1 MIAELNGETKAV
13 LRHRRGVLWCPFC
26 DRSRQDGGSEQR
38 CDGCHAK
45 FTDEAAEAPVAT
57 EAPATS
63 RRRRAEEAPAEEPV
77 EEVVAEEVA
86 EEA

>member
-13 LRHRRGVLWCPFC
+13 LRHRRGVMWCPFC
-26 DRSRQDGGSEQR
+26 DRSKQDAGSEQY

-45 FTDEAAEAPVAT
+45 FTDDAAEAPVVA
-57 EAPATS
+57 EAPS

-77 EEVVAEEVA
+77 AEVVAEEVA

>member
-13 LRHRRGVLWCPFC
+13 LRHRRGVMWCPFC
-26 DRSRQDGGSEQR
+26 DRSKQDEGSEQY

-45 FTDEAAEAPVAT
+45 FTDEAAEAPVVA
-57 EAPATS
+57 EGPAPS
-63 RRRRAEEAPAEEPV
+63 RRRRAAEAPAEEPV
-77 EEVVAEEVA
+77 EEVV